1 MAKKST
7 KKPETAPTLETV
19 LICLGAIIILYGIS
33 AVTNKEVPIVI
44 YAIIAGILFGV
55 GNVRKLLGGGDDR

>member
-1 MAKKST
+1 MAKKQS

-19 LICLGAIIILYGIS
+19 VVCLITIVILYGIS
-33 AVTNKEVPIVI
+33 TITEKEVPLVI

-55 GNVRKLLGGGDDR
+55 GNVRNLLGGGDGR